1 MQRFNVTETQGI
13 VHTDLTLLQRFCESV
28 NQKESFDSDRVL
40 PPMGKCGTVWDKTSK
55 GRSFSNDICLLRPGV
70 FATVRVG
77 VVVPR
82 DAPTGYIMF
91 DLCQD
96 GKCVEA
102 GNAALFGATMEPVD
116 NVLPIDNK
124 NFYLL
129 ESTVNDV
136 MIKQGWTLEK
146 PLVAKTTSSIVGNLP
161 QPVVILK
168 EILDKGRYG
177 PGNVTLSPGEK
188 PGNYGNLLQKFA
200 IV

>member
-1 MQRFNVTETQGI
+1 M
-13 VHTDLTLLQRFCESV
+13 
-28 NQKESFDSDRVL
+28 
-40 PPMGKCGTVWDKTSK
+40 
-55 GRSFSNDICLLRPGV
+55 
-70 FATVRVG
+70 
-77 VVVPR
+77 
-82 DAPTGYIMF
+82 
-91 DLCQD
+91 
-96 GKCVEA
+96 EA

-188 PGNYGNLLQKFA
+188 PGNYGNLLQKYFA
-200 IV
+200 IDGIPN